1 MTAENSKITSNLLKS
16 SIFYGVLPVFKE
28 IRVFS
33 KYEIELFLEKVFQ

>member
-16 SIFYGVLPVFKE
+16 SIFYGGLPVFKE
-28 IRVFS
+28 SGVFS

>member
-16 SIFYGVLPVFKE
+16 SIFYGGLPVFKE
-28 IRVFS
+28 SKAFS